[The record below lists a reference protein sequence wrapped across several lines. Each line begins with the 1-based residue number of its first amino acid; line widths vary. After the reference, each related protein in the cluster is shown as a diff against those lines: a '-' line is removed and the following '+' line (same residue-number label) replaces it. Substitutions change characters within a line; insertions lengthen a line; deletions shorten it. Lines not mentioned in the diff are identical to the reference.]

1 MRSAL
6 FDISMRRNCFRRL
19 YIFVSQVVSAPQRAS
34 QGGGENDCLSPQ
46 IWGGQGGGVTVGLL
60 SHLQSAERNT
70 SDTLDKTRTR
80 RCVKP
85 PTPHAERLAA
95 NMSLGRKAAV
105 TNTQRRADAQMRTGA

>member
-34 QGGGENDCLSPQ
+34 QGGGETTVCPLRL
-46 IWGGQGGGVTVGLL
+46 GGAGGGVTVGLL

-70 SDTLDKTRTR
+70 SDTLDKTRTQ

-95 NMSLGRKAAV
+95 SMSLGRKAAV